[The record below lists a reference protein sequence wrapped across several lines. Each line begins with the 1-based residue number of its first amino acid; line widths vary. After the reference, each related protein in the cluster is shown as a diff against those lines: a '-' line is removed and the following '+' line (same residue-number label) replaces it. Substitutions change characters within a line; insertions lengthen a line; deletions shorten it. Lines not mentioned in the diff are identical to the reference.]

1 MQHTVVGELQS
12 GRGAAYA
19 VHPFGDFGTDRA
31 RMPMPSK
38 DAHQLSIA
46 IRYVTHGSRL
56 QLISFFAA
64 CGECPNGLLRTQRR
78 LGARCCA
85 FDEEVVPASKLV
97 S

>member
-1 MQHTVVGELQS
+1 MQYTVVGELQS

-31 RMPMPSK
+31 RMPMPSE

-64 CGECPNGLLRTQRR
+64 RGECPNGLLRTQRR
-78 LGARCCA
+78 LGACCCG
-85 FDEEVVPASKLV
+85 FDEEVVPAS
-97 S
+97 